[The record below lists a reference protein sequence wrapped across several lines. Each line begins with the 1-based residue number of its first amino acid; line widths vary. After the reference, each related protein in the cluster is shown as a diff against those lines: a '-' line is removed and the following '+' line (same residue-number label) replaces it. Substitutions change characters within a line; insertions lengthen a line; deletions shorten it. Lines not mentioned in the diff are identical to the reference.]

1 MTTPE
6 VGVLLPVRLETRFLD
21 RGPAQGWA
29 LRVRVVPDA
38 VSISNRDE
46 TPSELELDS
55 IEAMWRQAGSG
66 NLESAKGRAAWLA
79 LARLV
84 GPETAAYLARTFPP
98 VLLPNGDITINRP
111 QQLRTGMH
119 APRLHGLTPTM
130 ELWLARSGGSP
141 SLAATLT
148 PLVSDIDLDLDDPDS
163 TKQPWWTS
171 FAEAVRVGLA
181 AELDLGTALPD
192 DIDALY
198 VVGIG
203 GGDPGALLAAQ
214 GDSGRLGLIRPGSA
228 TNTVDGEPTIS
239 LGDDEEWRRLV
250 RVRAGQQAG
259 ANAVRVA
266 LAAPASL
273 PGIVGGESNHHAVNS
288 RLVQA
293 LWPALW
299 GHSLGNV
306 WGNGSRTD
314 DLGVWAAQNLVPE
327 GPLPTLRI
335 DTQPYGLLPATSLR
349 RWVRSS
355 GDPGIEDQ
363 LIPLVRELVVQWAAT
378 AERVAASGT
387 DSLHQLVRNPNATA
401 YAWRWMM
408 PTELAAAVSFRYA
421 DPIANAD
428 INGWWNQRAP
438 AAQLSPGATP
448 ARRLVATGW
457 AQEVGIGLARPT
469 DLADEAELSDSL
481 SQLAGATVSEL
492 IAAGPTSTGPGDPP
506 WGRSVLTELAR
517 HSLLTSAASAA
528 RSAAGQQRTLV
539 EPISADARAAT
550 QTEIWASR
558 LQETDLRRTRD
569 PAVTVHTNARAALAA
584 LAAHP
589 SDEIERALKALL
601 DTAADRIDPWATA
614 IAWRRLQSLAAAPR
628 SLGMYGWVDA
638 PRPRPA
644 VTDHRFVLAP
654 SRDQAKVAATMRDR
668 AVGDPDAA
676 TWAADLTSD
685 AVRAALRLA
694 DEVRD
699 GSHPGETLGRMVER
713 IVVRPDVV
721 DKLRDAFPLTLGF
734 GPGSG
739 GGPRRIR
746 IRRGC
751 NGIAVLDAATSDP
764 DRLRSL
770 GVRPQQLA
778 AIVQLA
784 AAVDALAD
792 LHIAEGALG
801 LVQHRPSLV
810 SASTS
815 AAAGESPPPRF
826 TFPDTPRTGTAVD
839 STVVIALPT
848 ASRPTGR
855 SPSPAALADPAVA
868 AYLDQRAGPASGAR
882 WRWKRL
888 DAAGQPAGQV
898 TLADIGLRPCD
909 TVGLPTQNLRDVIM
923 TASGAPAL
931 APDEPDG
938 PAVVRTLAAAIAGV
952 PASAFDVGATTDS
965 TVAVAEEL
973 AARYAAVHAAAIN
986 AVAAART
993 ATGPGSAARAQRRE
1007 LARLA
1012 RWGISP
1018 MSAETSGGIALAD
1031 RLAGA
1036 ADVLE
1041 RRLSALPPSLAGA
1054 SVADLVE
1061 SIIALVGPEAGYP
1074 IFGVLPAASFVGVR
1088 AEPVQVGQAQ
1098 RLDPDWLEVVAA
1110 VRPALTRLEAA
1121 QLGELVRA
1129 GGRPLRAWT
1138 SRPGDPWQTASVAS
1152 EGTVPA
1158 GRLVAVFGPQGV
1170 LPPRPK
1176 STTVGTVGAA
1186 VIDRFAETIPETE
1199 HTASVAFPHDIP
1211 TARAPQAVLLAVPP
1225 AVDQPLTTE
1234 VLVDIVVETRD
1245 LTRARTT
1252 GAAAVGASGSALHLL
1267 ALPAAGRAG
1276 VDFGSS
1282 Q

>member
-6 VGVLLPVRLETRFLD
+6 VGVLLPMRLETRFLD
-21 RGPAQGWA
+21 RGLKQGWA

-38 VSISNRDE
+38 VSISNHDE
-46 TPSELELDS
+46 TPSEFELDS
-55 IEAMWRQAGSG
+55 VEAMWRQVGSA
-66 NLESAKGRAAWLA
+66 NLESAKGRAAWRA

-98 VLLPNGDITINRP
+98 VTLPNGDIIITRP

-119 APRLHGLTPTM
+119 TPQLHGLTPTM
-130 ELWLARSGGSP
+130 ELWLARGGQSP
-141 SLAATLT
+141 GLAATLT
-148 PLVSDIDLDLDDPDS
+148 PIISDIDLDLDDPDS

-171 FAEAVRVGLA
+171 FAEAVRVGMA
-181 AELDLGTALPD
+181 AELDLGTAFPD

-198 VVGIG
+198 LVGIG

-214 GDSGRLGLIRPGSA
+214 ADSGRLGMIPPGSA
-228 TNTVDGEPTIS
+228 TNSVDGEPTIS
-239 LGDDEEWRRLV
+239 FGDDDAWRRLV
-250 RVRAGQQAG
+250 RVRASQQPG
-259 ANAVRVA
+259 ANALRLA

-273 PGIVGGESNHHAVNS
+273 PGVVGGESSHREVNS
-288 RLVQA
+288 NLVRA

-335 DTQPYGLLPATSLR
+335 DSQPYGLLPATSLR
-349 RWVRSS
+349 RWARAS
-355 GDPGIEDQ
+355 GDPTIEDQ
-363 LIPLVRELVVQWAAT
+363 LIPLVRELVDQWAAT
-378 AERVAASGT
+378 AERLAASGT

-421 DPIANAD
+421 DPIARTD
-428 INGWWNQRAP
+428 INGWWDQRSP
-438 AAQLSPGATP
+438 TTQLSPGATP

-457 AQEVGIGLARPT
+457 AREVGIGLARPT
-469 DLADEAELSDSL
+469 DLAEGADLSASL
-481 SQLAGATVSEL
+481 TQLAGATVSDL
-492 IAAGPTSTGPGDPP
+492 IAAGPTSTGPGHPP

-517 HSLLTSAASAA
+517 HALLTSAATVA
-528 RSAAGQQRTLV
+528 RSAAGQQRALV
-539 EPISADARAAT
+539 EPVSADARSAT

-558 LQETDLRRTRD
+558 LQDTDLRRSGD
-569 PAVTVHTNARAALAA
+569 PAVTVHTDARAALGA

-589 SDEIERALKALL
+589 SDEIERALQALL

-628 SLGMYGWVDA
+628 TLGAYGWVDA
-638 PRPRPA
+638 PRPRHGT
-644 VTDHRFVLAP
+644 TDHRFVLAP
-654 SRDQAKVAATMRDR
+654 SRDQANVAAMMRDR
-668 AVGDPDAA
+668 AVSDPDAA
-676 TWAADLTSD
+676 AWAADLTSD

-694 DEVRD
+694 GEVRD
-699 GSHPGETLGRMVER
+699 GSHPAEALGRMVER
-713 IVVRPDVV
+713 IVVRPDVT
-721 DKLRDAFPLTLGF
+721 DNLRDAFPLTLGI
-734 GPGSG
+734 GPGLDP
-739 GGPRRIR
+739 GPRQIR
-746 IRRGC
+746 IRRSC
-751 NGIAVLDAATSDP
+751 NGVAVLDAAKSDP
-764 DRLRSL
+764 ARLQNL

-778 AIVQLA
+778 AILQLA

-792 LHIAEGALG
+792 LHVAEGALG

-826 TFPDTPRTGTAVD
+826 TFPDTPRTGVAVD
-839 STVVIALPT
+839 SIAVIALP
-848 ASRPTGR
+848 AAPPPTGR

-868 AYLDQRAGPASGAR
+868 AYLDERGGPASGAQWTWTR
-882 WRWKRL
+882 V
-888 DAAGQPAGQV
+888 DAAGQPAGPV

-909 TVGLPTQNLRDVIM
+909 TVGLAPQNLRDVIM

-931 APDEPDG
+931 EPDEPDG

-952 PASAFDVGATTDS
+952 PASTADVGATADS
-965 TVAVAEEL
+965 TDAVAAEL
-973 AARYAAVHAAAIN
+973 AARYAAVYATAIN
-986 AVAAART
+986 AVAD
-993 ATGPGSAARAQRRE
+993 ARAAAGSPAGAERRE

-1018 MSAETSGGIALAD
+1018 MSAETSGGIALSD

-1041 RRLSALPPSLAGA
+1041 RRLSALPPDLTGA
-1054 SVADLVE
+1054 PVGDLVA
-1061 SIIALVGPEAGYP
+1061 SITALVGPEAGYP
-1074 IFGVLPAASFVGVR
+1074 IFGRLPAASFAGIR
-1088 AEPVQVGQAQ
+1088 AEPVRAGQAP

-1121 QLGELVRA
+1121 QLGERIRA

-1138 SRPGDPWQTASVAS
+1138 SKPGDPWQTAAVAAG
-1152 EGTVPA
+1152 GTGPA
-1158 GRLVAVFGPQGV
+1158 GRLIAVFGPEGV
-1170 LPPRPK
+1170 LRSRPT
-1176 STTVGTVGAA
+1176 STTAGTVAAA
-1186 VIDRFAETIPETE
+1186 VIDRFAETIPDTE

-1225 AVDQPLTTE
+1225 AVDQPLTTD
-1234 VLVDIVVETRD
+1234 VLVDIVAETRD
-1245 LTRARTT
+1245 LTRARMT
-1252 GAAAVGASGSALHLL
+1252 GAADVGATGSALHLA

-1276 VDFGSS
+1276 VDFEGSP
-1282 Q
+1282 